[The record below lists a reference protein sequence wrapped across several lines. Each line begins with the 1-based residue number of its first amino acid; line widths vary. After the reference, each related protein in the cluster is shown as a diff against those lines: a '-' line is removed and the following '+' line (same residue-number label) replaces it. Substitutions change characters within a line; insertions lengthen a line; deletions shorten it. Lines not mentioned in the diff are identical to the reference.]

1 MLIVMYKPN
10 TECAVPDAQLKSQA
24 TAFLTDIPVNTNK
37 YVCISQ
43 VVMIDAI
50 RAVMVENKISP
61 DLVAFEVYNDD
72 HELLESVSITQ
83 NYGLTSWE
91 SFRDDMI
98 QFIKTIVKSGRY
110 GKAE

>member
-24 TAFLTDIPVNTNK
+24 AAFLTDIPVNTNK
-37 YVCISQ
+37 YVTISQ
-43 VVMIDAI
+43 LIMIDAI

-72 HELLESVSITQ
+72 HELLETVDIK
-83 NYGLTSWE
+83 NDYALTSWE
-91 SFRDDMI
+91 SFRTDMYD
-98 QFIKTIVKSGRY
+98 FLKTICTVGKY
-110 GKAE
+110 GN